1 MNTPVKEKDT
11 LEKIV
16 ADAIKKEQ
24 EINSLHPERN
34 GYGMMGREADEFI
47 QRIELIE
54 YKLERAQKEKARTR
68 KEKIRLIGKDM
79 LYTRSPEDVVIDNMM
94 RSEFDTFEEQV
105 RDSFGER
112 TKQVYDLDDIGLKQK
127 EIAEQLGISQ
137 PTVHREIKKAKNKL
151 KENYQQWREEDGV

>member
-1 MNTPVKEKDT
+1 
-11 LEKIV
+11 
-16 ADAIKKEQ
+16 
-24 EINSLHPERN
+24 
-34 GYGMMGREADEFI
+34 
-47 QRIELIE
+47 
-54 YKLERAQKEKARTR
+54 
-68 KEKIRLIGKDM
+68 M

-151 KENYQQWREEDGV
+151 RDDYQHWREEDGV